1 MQSQVG
7 DHTVPPVCRVFVVL
21 NAADAV
27 GDPTIGVALLRL
39 SDHPVAEVDP
49 QHLCRALFR
58 RILTVPPIP
67 TPQVQHGFALQRRKQ
82 RLQLMPLPRRGQ
94 PALAAAHLGVFLKEM
109 RIIVFVVCH
118 RLYPPSID
126 CLHYTDFRKPSQSDL
141 SLHPLSLCLR
151 GNLPATSLECDSLS
165 SFSTDF
171 RKLGL
176 RGCFQRLKVTSFGSI
191 APGS

>member
-1 MQSQVG
+1 MLLFHLAAQKVGQALPRRKVVIHRPVEGLAGRIIDPVLAGPGSEHRVLDIEQKHPARPQRMAHLPVYRIKVCDVMQSQVG

-67 TPQVQHGFALQRRKQ
+67 TPQVQHGFALQKRKQ
-82 RLQLMPLPRRGQ
+82 RLQLMPLPR
-94 PALAAAHLGVFLKEM
+94 FWT
-109 RIIVFVVCH
+109 
-118 RLYPPSID
+118 PS
-126 CLHYTDFRKPSQSDL
+126 HA
-141 SLHPLSLCLR
+141 SLP
-151 GNLPATSLECDSLS
+151 
-165 SFSTDF
+165 
-171 RKLGL
+171 
-176 RGCFQRLKVTSFGSI
+176 
-191 APGS
+191 

>member
-1 MQSQVG
+1 
-7 DHTVPPVCRVFVVL
+7 
-21 NAADAV
+21 
-27 GDPTIGVALLRL
+27 ALLRL
-39 SDHPVAEVDP
+39 SDHPVTEVDP
-49 QHLCRALFR
+49 QHLRCAPLH

-67 TPQVQHGFALQRRKQ
+67 APQVQHGFALQKRKQ

-118 RLYPPSID
+118 RLYPPSIG
-126 CLHYTDFRKPSQSDL
+126 CLHYTNFRKPSQSDL
-141 SLHPLSLCLR
+141 SLPPFSLCLR
-151 GNLPATSLECDSLS
+151 DGLAAASLGCDSLS

-171 RKLGL
+171 LSIGL

-191 APGS
+191 APCS